1 MLYRGIVSE
10 IFEPYMDPSNEWYF
24 QTFTD
29 TGEFGLGVSAYLDG
43 HYADADGEPI
53 EAEDVVCVFRALCR
67 RHRVAPHRGHAA
79 GHGGEAGRDLGGE
92 DGGHRRELR
101 LHPEFKTSCSIK
113 IVVRFLS
120 RSFL

>member
-1 MLYRGIVSE
+1 MSGTSR
-10 IFEPYMDPSNEWYF
+10 
-24 QTFTD
+24 D

-53 EAEDVVCVFRALCR
+53 EAEGVVCVFRALCR